1 MILDIIYSKK
11 SQKFL
16 NKNSH
21 LIKTDDVDKLIILA
35 IKKIKRIEDTNID
48 LKDLKPNR
56 NNFYRIRKGDIRI
69 IFYLDDNGKIL
80 VANVNKIGFRG
91 DVYK

>member
-1 MILDIIYSKK
+1 MTLDIIYSKK

-21 LIKTDDVDKLIILA
+21 LIKIENVDKLIILA
-35 IKKIKRIEDTNID
+35 IKKIKKIEDSNID

-56 NNFYRIRKGDIRI
+56 DNFYRIRKGDIRI
-69 IFYLDDNGKIL
+69 IFYIDEDGEIL
-80 VANVNKIGFRG
+80 VANVNNIGFRG